1 MQVFTSLQTDNHTS
15 TPPLSFLQAGCPSCR
30 PTNSVKALKAQ
41 HELSVQSYT
50 SVMRVVAAG
59 YDATAVDVAS
69 LESQRQPADAAQP
82 PTLMTDDAARP
93 AAATDAAAA
102 EDDQLGVTV
111 QRKLAAEVSET
122 VTVTGTLC
130 CLAGTCRPCWTGLR
144 VNVGNFSNFMH
155 VSTPV

>member
-1 MQVFTSLQTDNHTS
+1 
-15 TPPLSFLQAGCPSCR
+15 
-30 PTNSVKALKAQ
+30 
-41 HELSVQSYT
+41 
-50 SVMRVVAAG
+50 MRVVAAG
-59 YDATAVDVAS
+59 DDATALDVAS